1 MTLDAVIVLSETS
14 NPKEVDKRVD
24 EILILQINQWS
35 NMTSL
40 GIYRNE
46 PGRRTNTQEPL
57 TAPHTHFT
65 TSTSLGHTVVNVR
78 KPNVGDRTC
87 RKSLI

>member
-40 GIYRNE
+40 GRYRNE

-57 TAPHTHFT
+57 TAPHI
-65 TSTSLGHTVVNVR
+65 HTLHYKHISR
-78 KPNVGDRTC
+78 AYCGQR
-87 RKSLI
+87 